1 MSRAVALFS
10 GGLDSQLALRLTE
23 NAGAEVILLHLY
35 TKLSLE
41 KAVSEADYKRRI
53 ISLAGKR
60 DVRFLDFS
68 DDFLKI
74 VLNPHFGYGSGVNP
88 CLDCRLL
95 MLKKARQAL
104 STSVSFVVTGEVLGQ
119 RPMSQNKNALLL
131 LERKSALEGLIL
143 RPLSA
148 KLLTET
154 TPEKRGLVSRGNL
167 LAIQGRSRREQLRLA
182 KEFGIIDYLQP
193 SGGCILTD
201 KNYARRL
208 NDLLAHSERDS
219 LRMEDLLLLKVG
231 RHLRLNKHLKI
242 IVGRNEGENQLLNGL
257 ADNLWRFHLLDCA
270 GPLTV
275 AIIERPP
282 AEEEIELIG
291 SITACY
297 SDGAGES
304 SVRVRYSKDGQVNP
318 VRKKLSNGVNEIE
331 VKPLMKQR
339 LAEEGWLI

>member
-1 MSRAVALFS
+1 MVLFS
-10 GGLDSQLALRLTE
+10 GGLDSQLALWLTE

-35 TKLSLE
+35 TKLSF
-41 KAVSEADYKRRI
+41 VNEADYKSRI
-53 ISLAGKR
+53 RVLAGK
-60 DVRFLDFS
+60 DVHFLDFS
-68 DDFLKI
+68 DDFLEV

-95 MLKKARQAL
+95 MLKKARQVL
-104 STSVSFVVTGEVLGQ
+104 SSSVSFVVTGEGLGQ
-119 RPMSQNKNALLL
+119 RPMSQNKNALLM
-131 LERKSALEGLIL
+131 LERRSELEGLIL

-148 KLLTET
+148 KLLVET
-154 TPEKRGLVSRGNL
+154 IPEKRGWVNRGNL

-182 KEFGIIDYLQP
+182 KEFGITDYLQP

-208 NDLLAHSERDS
+208 NDLFAHSERDS

-257 ADNLWRFHLLDCA
+257 AGSLWCFHLPDCA

-275 AIIERPP
+275 AVIERPP
-282 AEEEIELIG
+282 AEEELKLIG

-297 SDGAGES
+297 SDVAGES
-304 SVRVRYSKDGQVNP
+304 FVRVHCCKDGQVNEL
-318 VRKKLSNGVNEIE
+318 K
-331 VKPLMKQR
+331 VKPLARQR
-339 LAEEGWLI
+339 LTEEGWLI